1 MLEYGNQRKSVENK
15 SNFSL
20 KNNILEEITK
30 DRNLSEIS
38 NEFMSTCK
46 DFVDGINGGKEK
58 EELVDILAKIVS
70 HIYEIE
76 YKMDLSET
84 YINDL
89 ATDIVIKKLG
99 VK

>member
-1 MLEYGNQRKSVENK
+1 
-15 SNFSL
+15 
-20 KNNILEEITK
+20 
-30 DRNLSEIS
+30 
-38 NEFMSTCK
+38 MSTCK
-46 DFVDGINGGKEK
+46 DFVDGINGSKEK

-99 VK
+99 VKQVRIWEKLGKRI